1 MAMKMQSL
9 EALFVD
15 QLKDLYD
22 AEHQLIKAL
31 PKMAEAASSP
41 DLKRGFQEH
50 LAQTERQAQRLERIF
65 SDRNEKPSGKKCVGM
80 EGIIKEGEELIKNK
94 EMDKDVKDAGLIMA
108 AQKVEHYEIASYGTV
123 RTYAETLGMKDVAQ
137 TLQQTLDEESMTNE
151 KLTALAESHI
161 NMEARR

>member
-1 MAMKMQSL
+1 MAMKLKSL

-15 QLKDLYD
+15 SLKDIYD

-50 LAQTERQAQRLERIF
+50 LAQTERQAKRIEQIF
-65 SDRNEKPSGKKCVGM
+65 SERKEQPGGKKCVGM
-80 EGIIKEGEELIKNK
+80 EGLIKEGEELIKNK
-94 EMDKDVKDAGLIMA
+94 EIDQEVRDAGLILA

-123 RTYAETLGMKDVAQ
+123 RTYAETLGYSDVAQ
-137 TLQQTLDEESMTNE
+137 VLQQTLDEEARTNE
-151 KLTALAESHI
+151 KLTAIAESHI
-161 NMEARR
+161 NVEAKH

>member
-161 NMEARR
+161 NMEAKR